1 MKTVPFEELI
11 IHEGRIREE
20 FDEQMIED
28 LACSIYRNGLFNALT
43 VKDGN
48 DGIELVAGETR
59 AKAISELYECGL
71 GFKHDGEPVP
81 FGEIPYC
88 FMFEHDEH
96 STYEV
101 ELEENI
107 LRKDLTWQERV
118 KATAR
123 LHKLRTVQH
132 GKYDRSSKEGW
143 SATDTANEIARRSE
157 GRPARKNEVSDVGT
171 AMLLAEYMDDP
182 FVAAAKNEKEALKA
196 IREQK
201 KLDKRNELKI
211 KFDEELASGTAN
223 ETYKLIH
230 GDFLIE
236 APKLADESFDVILT
250 DPPYG
255 IDIHKHEFWDGDKH
269 EYDDSEEYFDKLI
282 SALASESY
290 RVGKPEAH
298 AYVFC
303 DIRRWERLFVAFEL
317 AGWRSWPR
325 PLIWYKGNTGSFGDA
340 SHGPRYT
347 YDAILYAIKGEKE
360 TTAMYHDVIPITQ
373 PTNTEHPASKPVELY
388 IDLLRRSIY
397 PGDSIIDFFCGSGP
411 IFPAAKELNCK
422 AVGIELSDKYYGMSV
437 ERISK
442 L

>member
-1 MKTVPFEELI
+1 MNTVILDELI
-11 IHEGRIREE
+11 IPAGRIREE

-28 LACSIYRNGLFNALT
+28 IACSIYNNGLYNAIT
-43 VKDGN
+43 VRDGN
-48 DGIELVAGETR
+48 AGLELIAGETR
-59 AKAISELYECGL
+59 TKAICELISCGL
-71 GFKHDGEPVP
+71 TFNYDGEPVP
-81 FGEIPYC
+81 HGEIPYT
-88 FMFEHDEH
+88 FIYEKHEN
-96 STYEV
+96 TAYEV

-123 LHKLRTVQH
+123 LHELRIAQH
-132 GKYDRSSKEGW
+132 GDYSRSTREGW

-157 GRPARKNEVSDVGT
+157 GRGARKNEVNDVSVALT
-171 AMLLAEYMDDP
+171 IAEHMDDP
-182 FVAAAKNEKEALKA
+182 FVAAAKSEKEALKA

-201 KLDKRNELKI
+201 KLDKRNALKLQHDADQAI
-211 KFDEELASGTAN
+211 N
-223 ETYKLIH
+223 PNNIYNLIQ
-230 GDFLIE
+230 GDFLE
-236 APKLADESFDVILT
+236 VAPTLPAEKYDVILT

-269 EYDDSEEYFDKLI
+269 EYDDSEEYFNKLI
-282 SALASESY
+282 DALAAQAY
-290 RVGKPEAH
+290 RVAKSEAH

-340 SHGPRYT
+340 KHGPRYT
-347 YDAILYAIKGEKE
+347 YDAVLYAIKGEKE
-360 TTAMYHDVIPITQ
+360 TTAMYHDVVPITQ

-388 IDLLRRSIY
+388 VDLLRRSVY
-397 PGDSIIDFFCGSGP
+397 PGDEVIDFFCGSGP

-422 AVGIELSDKYYGMSV
+422 ATGIELADKYHLMSV